1 MEDDVYL
8 KVRDFV
14 ADYLGERKERLTENS
29 RLLQD
34 LGVDGADAVELL
46 ESFSEKFGVDMA
58 HFPLSEHFGP
68 EAGFNLFYYLYSL
81 LFERQKK
88 WRPIPITLRD
98 LAAAVRNK
106 RWPETKQDG

>member
-8 KVRDFV
+8 MVRDFV
-14 ADYLGERKERLTENS
+14 AEYLRERKEKLSPDS

-46 ESFSEKFGVDMA
+46 EAFSEKFGVDMA
-58 HFPLSEHFGP
+58 HFPLSKHFGP

-81 LFERQKK
+81 LFKRQK
-88 WRPIPITLRD
+88 WRPIPITLRE
-98 LAAAVRNK
+98 LAEAVRHK
-106 RWPETKQDG
+106 RWPEAREDV